1 MNTLVPRPGILDISP
16 YVGGESKLASGRRA
30 IRLAANENPFGPS
43 PKAIEAYGALAKEL
57 HRYPDG
63 GCLAVRRS
71 IARLH
76 GLDMERIVCGAGSDE
91 LIALLMRAYCGPD
104 DEVVYSQ
111 HGFLLY
117 PISARAVGAVPV
129 AAPERN
135 MRTDVDA
142 LLDQVTERTKAVFL
156 ANPNNPT
163 GSYVAVSDL
172 FRLRRRLREDI
183 LLVVDAAY
191 AEYVTTNDYEAGVK
205 LVDMFPNV
213 VMTRTFSKIYGLA
226 SLRLGWAYCPEPVAD
241 VLHRI
246 RGPFNVSAPAQAA
259 AVAALEDQEY
269 IRAARVHNSRCMAWF
284 LQQSAEVGVATKGG
298 AGNFALMQFD
308 DAAKA
313 AEFLKQQGILVR
325 RMDAYGLPH
334 HLRVTIGTEAEMRE
348 LLEVLR
354 AYMS

>member
-1 MNTLVPRPGILDISP
+1 MDTLVPRPGILEISP

-43 PKAIEAYGALAKEL
+43 PKAIEAYSALSGEL

-63 GCLAVRRS
+63 ACLAIRRA
-71 IARLH
+71 IGRLH
-76 GLDMERIVCGAGSDE
+76 NLDHDRIVCGAGSDE
-91 LIALLMRAYCGPD
+91 LIALLMRAYCGPG

-111 HGFLLY
+111 HGFLMY
-117 PISARAVGAVPV
+117 PISARTVGATPV

-135 MRTDVDA
+135 LRTDVDA
-142 LLDQVTERTKAVFL
+142 LLEQVTDNTRAVFL

-163 GSYVAVSDL
+163 GSYIAVSDL
-172 FRLRRRLREDI
+172 FRLRRRLPDTV

-191 AEYVTTNDYEAGVK
+191 AEYVTTNDYDAGVK

-226 SLRLGWAYCPEPVAD
+226 ALRLGWAYCPEPIAE
-241 VLHRI
+241 VLNRI
-246 RGPFNVSAPAQAA
+246 RGPFNVCAPAQAA
-259 AVAALEDQEY
+259 AIAALEDQEY

-284 LQQSAEVGVATKGG
+284 LQQAAEVGVATKGG
-298 AGNFALMQFD
+298 AGNFILLQFE
-308 DAAKA
+308 DAPGA
-313 AEFLKQQGILVR
+313 AEFLKEQAILVR
-325 RMDAYGLPH
+325 RMDAYGLPNH
-334 HLRVTIGTEAEMRE
+334 VRVTIGTESEMRE
-348 LLEVLR
+348 LLEALR